1 MLIVYRTP
9 SCTAAKTDQLFKVM
23 SDLSANEKHVIIVGD
38 FNIPECYPTNN
49 SKSAGASALHELMYH
64 HDLTQHVTQPTRGCN
79 ILDFVFSS
87 SKTIIENLSV
97 CSPMGASDHNSIT
110 FDIRCDAMES
120 TPVYRRLY
128 SQCNYEVVCST
139 LAQIRWRE
147 LFETR
152 NSVNEKYE
160 LFLFVLRASIE
171 FYVPFKLVSSL
182 KTTALPKHLQ
192 NMVSHRECLFLE
204 ARRTGNWDSFNMFN
218 KKFITH
224 LKKYNNFLEKKAIES
239 GNIRNFYAFVNG
251 KIRENKSV
259 SFLTTGGVVANS
271 AAGKANMLADQFEK
285 IFQRDDSA
293 IPVFSGRTPAQ
304 NMKDFP
310 WFAADHLY
318 ALINKWPS
326 SFSVTPDLIPLH
338 FVKKISSVI
347 CGPLAYLFNQSLMHG
362 EVPQRWKHCF
372 ITPILKKEPAVNPE
386 NYRPVSIT
394 SVFCR
399 VFEKVLK
406 DHMMSHI

>member
-1 MLIVYRTP
+1 M
-9 SCTAAKTDQLFKVM
+9 
-23 SDLSANEKHVIIVGD
+23 
-38 FNIPECYPTNN
+38 
-49 SKSAGASALHELMYH
+49 
-64 HDLTQHVTQPTRGCN
+64 
-79 ILDFVFSS
+79 
-87 SKTIIENLSV
+87 
-97 CSPMGASDHNSIT
+97 CSPIGASDHNSIT

-128 SQCNYEVVCST
+128 SQCNYKVVCST
-139 LAQIRWRE
+139 LAQVRWRE

-251 KIRENKSV
+251 KIQENKFV
-259 SFLTTGGVVANS
+259 SSLTAGGVVANL
-271 AAGKANMLADQFEK
+271 AAEKVNMLADQFEK

-304 NMKDFP
+304 NKRLFVVCSRSSP
-310 WFAADHLY
+310 CLNY
-318 ALINKWPS
+318 KWPS
-326 SFSVTPDLIPLH
+326 SSSVTPDLIPLH
-338 FVKKISSVI
+338 FVKKNFVCYMRSTGLPIQSVLNARRSSAA
-347 CGPLAYLFNQSLMHG
+347 LEALLHHTN
-362 EVPQRWKHCF
+362 
-372 ITPILKKEPAVNPE
+372 T
-386 NYRPVSIT
+386 
-394 SVFCR
+394 
-399 VFEKVLK
+399 
-406 DHMMSHI
+406 